1 MQLGRY
7 AAIAALLLMGACAA
21 LPFARPAPS
30 LREEPAEIQSPAA
43 RLALPQI
50 AVEANDPAPSPVPEA
65 EVVPASWHEP
75 TPIVLP
81 ADGAPLPAL
90 PHVPLARSLARDHA
104 SRIQEPDFS
113 MPAPAPP
120 PAVSRPAAR
129 KHRITDGD
137 SLEVLALR
145 YLGDKSRAGEI
156 AALNRDIFSDPAL
169 LPIGREINIPEA
181 VTNPQR

>member
-50 AVEANDPAPSPVPEA
+50 AVETSDEVASPVPA
-65 EVVPASWHEP
+65 ADVVPASWHEP

-81 ADGAPLPAL
+81 ADSVPLPAL
-90 PHVPLARSLARDHA
+90 PHVPLAKSLARDNA

-113 MPAPAPP
+113 VPAPSPP
-120 PAVSRPAAR
+120 PAVSRPATR
-129 KHRITDGD
+129 KHRIADGD

-145 YLGDKSRAGEI
+145 YLGDKGRAGEI
-156 AALNRDIFSDPAL
+156 AALNRDVFSDPAL
-169 LPIGREINIPEA
+169 LPIGRVISIPGSD
-181 VTNPQR
+181 Q